1 MFGSEFV
8 DAIDDQGQAA
18 PERIVFCNSAGER
31 MTYAELRSRSNALA
45 AWLSNPSNV
54 ASGVPVVLYG
64 HKSPYMLVC
73 MMACAKAGHAYAP
86 VDTVYPAERVARIVE
101 QIVNQT
107 GSTFV
112 INTTGGAIGLQ
123 GELDG
128 QGAAAPVL
136 PLAQLV
142 SLCDAQPDESALK
155 ALPGTSKDATFYILF
170 TSGSTG
176 EPKGV
181 EITTECVD
189 EFSRWMLQDYVFPED
204 GRRVWFN
211 RTPYSFDVS
220 ITDMVCG
227 SVRGDTTFA
236 LEAEAEVSMPRMFEA
251 LAASGATDWVSTPS
265 SVEQC
270 LADDGF
276 DRSLMPHLRRML
288 LAGETLR
295 PATVREVKRRF
306 PGIHV
311 YNGYGPTESTDLVT
325 LCEITD
331 EMLQDDLA
339 LPIGYAKK
347 GSDLVVLDPQTLEA
361 KRNGE
366 PGELFIV
373 GNTVAKGYWGRPDL
387 TEAAFHACPQHIA
400 QGRRSY
406 RTGDEVTYAD
416 NGLIYFH
423 GRLDL
428 QIKLHGYRIELGDIE
443 SLLCTSSLVHMACVL
458 PVWRDGSIHHLLA
471 FVVPTDRASE
481 RGLKLTRQIKAQ
493 VRDAL
498 PSYMIPRAFKY
509 LDEMPLNSNG
519 KADRKALAGLL
530 DA

>member
-1 MFGSEFV
+1 MYGSEFV
-8 DAIDDQGQAA
+8 DAIDAQGHIA
-18 PERIVFCNSAGER
+18 PERTVFVNSAGER
-31 MTYAELRSRSNALA
+31 MTYAELSARSSALA
-45 AWLSNPSNV
+45 CWLCDPTHL

-64 HKSPYMLVC
+64 HKSPYMLTC
-73 MMACAKAGHAYAP
+73 IMACAKAGHPYAP
-86 VDTVYPAERVARIVE
+86 VDTVYPAERVARIVD
-101 QIVNQT
+101 QIVSQA
-107 GSTFV
+107 GSALV
-112 INTTGGAIGLQ
+112 IDTTGAMVPIMR
-123 GELDG
+123 
-128 QGAAAPVL
+128 QGAAFL
-136 PLAQLV
+136 GTSDLV
-142 SLCDAQPDESALK
+142 SLCEDAPTNEQVA
-155 ALPGTSKDATFYILF
+155 ALPGTTKDATFYILF

-189 EFSRWMLQDYVFPED
+189 EFSRWMLEDYVFPED
-204 GRRVWFN
+204 GHRVWFN

-227 SVRGDTTFA
+227 TVRGDTTFA
-236 LEAEAEVSMPRMFEA
+236 LEAEAETSMPRMFEA
-251 LAASGATDWVSTPS
+251 LAASNATDWVSTPS

-270 LADDGF
+270 LADDAF
-276 DRSLMPHLRRML
+276 NHTLMPNLHRML

-331 EMLQDDLA
+331 AMLEDDLA
-339 LPIGYAKK
+339 LPIGYPKK
-347 GSDLVVLDPQTLEA
+347 GSELVVLDPSTLERKA
-361 KRNGE
+361 TGE

-387 TEAAFHACPQHIA
+387 TEAAFHACPDEVA
-400 QGRRSY
+400 RGRRTY
-406 RTGDEVTYAD
+406 RTGDEVTLD
-416 NGLIYFH
+416 QSGLIYFH

-443 SLLCTSSLVHMACVL
+443 SLLCTSPLVHMACVL

-471 FVVPTDRASE
+471 YVVPTDRATE
-481 RGLKLTRQIKAQ
+481 RGIKLTRQIKAQ

-498 PSYMIPRAFKY
+498 PAYMIPRAFKY

-519 KADRKALAGLL
+519 KADRKALASLM